1 VNIPGL
7 IVFLLRHMLLFI
19 NKETENVEITFSFH
33 LFKTT
38 KGQMATDTLIV
49 RQNMMRLIPTM
60 NKTYIKPL
68 NYYTAA
74 VIN

>member
-1 VNIPGL
+1 MI
-7 IVFLLRHMLLFI
+7 
-19 NKETENVEITFSFH
+19 SFH

-38 KGQMATDTLIV
+38 KGQMATDMLIV

-74 VIN
+74 EYRESRQIKMQLIQFAKYFYK